1 MKCRYNINELIES
14 LDFTKDYAN
23 RDAMKE
29 ILCFIVDYLKTQIEI
44 SQNEMNYEERL
55 SHNWSDYESAK
66 AVRNFCQSLL
76 CDLGIT

>member
-14 LDFTKDYAN
+14 LDFAKDYAN

-29 ILCFIVDYLKTQIEI
+29 TLCFMVDYLKTQIEI
-44 SQNEMNYEERL
+44 SQNEMSYEERF

-66 AVRNFCQSLL
+66 AVRDFCQSLL